1 MIVSVSAVVLS
12 GLLVLLLVRSVGLRL
27 WHALVAGL
35 FGFFLATTAAAP
47 QIRAA
52 LAMVIRYLSG
62 GGR

>member
-1 MIVSVSAVVLS
+1 MSISAVLLL
-12 GLLVLLLVRSVGLRL
+12 GLLVLLLIRHAGLRL

-47 QIRAA
+47 QIRAV
-52 LAMVIRYLSG
+52 LATIIRYLSG